1 MTGSRRETRRDPFTS
16 NKHLMH
22 LTTSDSTHA
31 TRALRLQ
38 RGVVARVQPFRTAV
52 TALIALTAALILSAG
67 GAVAQSPGSRFAS
80 PAPGTLKLKLVI
92 DGQFDQPCSLPS
104 DGHCE
109 GGAPGEKFQ
118 GTVHRE
124 VSGSTYLD
132 VVSTAGQ
139 NPLGGTAGPPNEI
152 EEMQKAVEACKGD
165 QQCLM
170 AVGMKMAGGMGGK
183 GAASPMAIA
192 MNRYATWTTHGQLGR
207 NCFSG
212 GRALVRESYTQVALD
227 PQEGHVELATGHWT
241 VEGSGSVPA
250 AGSIGELCNSQVV
263 IDTKGGTYDLLL
275 ELNPELELRTS
286 GDRGP
291 ETRTERLLEGAT
303 QKLLVNDQ
311 KLPATGMVLS
321 GSARFP
327 KFFPMADGSKADAVV
342 TWTFTPGARKPKPDE
357 KCRDGDFRDGPTDA
371 RSESVRQ
378 ALAQALTA
386 VGSTVGPGA
395 VGIRQQ
401 SLLEFNVR
409 LGRDHTVLPNRACL
423 EERIASGEV
432 EEGSLEGASHLLVGA
447 VQTAGGT
454 TRVTVRVVDSAT
466 GEVVA
471 TGRADATGPGAT
483 STAMRQAVGQ
493 LGWEFR

>member
-1 MTGSRRETRRDPFTS
+1 MSS
-16 NKHLMH
+16 NCAM
-22 LTTSDSTHA
+22 
-31 TRALRLQ
+31 
-38 RGVVARVQPFRTAV
+38 RGMPGAAARFQPFYA
-52 TALIALTAALILSAG
+52 AIAAALLLVVG
-67 GAVAQSPGSRFAS
+67 GVAAQSPGSRFAN
-80 PAPGTLKLKLVI
+80 PAPGMLTLKLVI
-92 DGQFDQPCSLPS
+92 DGHFDRPCSLPS
-104 DGHCE
+104 DGRCS
-109 GGAPGEKFQ
+109 GGFPGEKFQ

-132 VVSTAGQ
+132 VVSTLGQ

-165 QQCLM
+165 QQCVM

-212 GRALVRESYTQVALD
+212 GRAEVRESYTQVSMD
-227 PQEGHVELATGHWT
+227 VHEGGGGLVTGHWT
-241 VEGSGSVPA
+241 VQGAGAVPA
-250 AGSIGELCNSQVV
+250 PGSIGELCNSQVV

-291 ETRTERLLEGAT
+291 DTRTERVLTELPGR
-303 QKLLVNDQ
+303 LLVNDQ
-311 KLPATGMVLS
+311 KLGPTGNVLT
-321 GSARFP
+321 GTARFP
-327 KFFPMADGSKADAVV
+327 AFFSMADGSSADAVV
-342 TWTFTPGARKPKPDE
+342 TWTFTPGAKKPERPDAC
-357 KCRDGDFRDGPTDA
+357 KDGDFRDGPTDA

-386 VGSTVGPGA
+386 AGGTASPGA

-401 SLLEFNVR
+401 AILEFNVR

-423 EERIASGEV
+423 EERIENGEV
-432 EEGSLEGASHLLVGA
+432 EEGTLEGASHLLVGA

-471 TGRADATGPGAT
+471 AGRADATGASAT
-483 STAMRQAVGQ
+483 STAMQQAVGQ
-493 LGWEFR
+493 LGWQFR

>member
-1 MTGSRRETRRDPFTS
+1 M
-16 NKHLMH
+16 N

-31 TRALRLQ
+31 THALRVPP
-38 RGVVARVQPFRTAV
+38 GASARVQPFCAAV
-52 TALIALTAALILSAG
+52 AAPIALAAALILSAS
-67 GAVAQSPGSRFAS
+67 GAAAQSPGSRFAN
-80 PAPGTLKLKLVI
+80 PAPGTLTLKLVI
-92 DGQFDQPCSLPS
+92 DGHFDQPCSFPS
-104 DGHCE
+104 DGRCD

-124 VSGSTYLD
+124 VNGSTYLD

-165 QQCLM
+165 QQCVM

-192 MNRYATWTTHGQLGR
+192 LNRYATWTTHGQLGR
-207 NCFSG
+207 NCFSD
-212 GRALVRESYTQVALD
+212 GRAAVRESYTQVSLD
-227 PQEGHVELATGHWT
+227 PHEGHVDLATGHWT
-241 VEGSGSVPA
+241 VEGSGAVPD

-263 IDTKGGTYDLLL
+263 IDTKAGTYDLLL
-275 ELNPELELRTS
+275 ELDPELELRTS
-286 GDRGP
+286 GDRSP
-291 ETRTERLLEGAT
+291 ETRTERLLSGAT
-303 QKLLVNDQ
+303 GKLLVNDQ
-311 KLPATGMVLS
+311 KLGTSGTVIS

-327 KFFPMADGSKADAVV
+327 AFFSMADGSKADAVV
-342 TWTFTPGARKPKPDE
+342 TWTFTPGTRKPQRPDPC
-357 KCRDGDFRDGPTDA
+357 KDDDFRDGPSDA

-386 VGSTVGPGA
+386 AGSTAGPGA

-409 LGRDHTVLPNRACL
+409 LGRDHAVLPNRACL
-423 EERIASGEV
+423 QKRIENGEV
-432 EEGSLEGASHLLVGA
+432 KEGTLEGASHLLVGA
-447 VQTAGGT
+447 VQTDGGT

-466 GEVVA
+466 GDVVA
-471 TGRADATGPGAT
+471 TGSADATGPGAT
-483 STAMRQAVGQ
+483 STAVHQAVGQ
-493 LGWEFR
+493 LGWQSR

>member
-1 MTGSRRETRRDPFTS
+1 MNLTASDYTRA
-16 NKHLMH
+16 
-22 LTTSDSTHA
+22 THA
-31 TRALRLQ
+31 LRMIRVLPGAARHVQSFCAAL
-38 RGVVARVQPFRTAV
+38 AAV
-52 TALIALTAALILSAG
+52 LILSAS
-67 GAVAQSPGSRFAS
+67 GAAAQSPGSRFAN
-80 PAPGTLKLKLVI
+80 PAPGTLTLKLVI
-92 DGQFDQPCSLPS
+92 DGHFSQPCSLPS
-104 DGHCE
+104 DGRCS
-109 GGAPGEKFQ
+109 GGFPGEKFE

-132 VVSTAGQ
+132 VVSTVGQ

-152 EEMQKAVEACKGD
+152 EEMQKTVEACKGD

-183 GAASPMAIA
+183 GAASPMAMA

-207 NCFSG
+207 NCFTG
-212 GRALVRESYTQVALD
+212 GTAAVRESYTQVSMD
-227 PQEGHVELATGHWT
+227 VQEGGGGLVTGHWT
-241 VEGSGSVPA
+241 VQGSGSVPA

-291 ETRTERLLEGAT
+291 ETRTERVARAGA

-311 KLPATGMVLS
+311 KLPADGKVLS

-327 KFFPMADGSKADAVV
+327 AFFEMVDGSKADAVV
-342 TWTFTPGARKPKPDE
+342 AWTFTPGARKPEPRDE
-357 KCRDGDFRDGPTDA
+357 CKDDDFRDGPTDA

-386 VGSTVGPGA
+386 AGGTVSPGA

-401 SLLEFNVR
+401 AILEFNVR

-423 EERIASGEV
+423 EERIANGEV
-432 EEGSLEGASHLLVGA
+432 EEGTLEGASHLLVGA
-447 VQTAGGT
+447 VQTEGGT
-454 TRVTVRVVDSAT
+454 TRVTVRVVNSAT

-471 TGRADATGPGAT
+471 TGRADGTGPGAT
-483 STAMRQAVGQ
+483 STAMSQAVGQ
-493 LGWEFR
+493 LGWQFR